1 MIIKGKLV
9 RAMRAL
15 IGYNLLAL
23 SRKTTNK
30 VFIKPEGMS
39 LKLTTSLSQR
49 LVLTPQLR
57 QRIEM
62 LQMTT
67 LELSDLIQ
75 QQLLENPVLEEVATQ
90 EEAREL
96 AEKILDHLASADPGA
111 APDQPQ
117 IEASEPELGSPS
129 SNGSGDSEV
138 LSQTYA
144 ESDGDAERGD
154 GEPLASADLSEDSVG
169 DELVGEE
176 AARDAFEEIDFG
188 REFQD
193 YLDPGYKTQEIEYKE
208 KDAPTFEQFLT
219 RAPSLA
225 DHLEWQLH
233 MSPIEGDVCD
243 AAISVIGNLD
253 ADGRLNATNE
263 EIAAM
268 GGWTEEIVEKARQ
281 AVMHLDPI
289 GCGARDVR
297 ECLLVQLEVRGE
309 SDRLAAGLISDH
321 LSDLQQHKLPHLAKQ
336 IGSDVDTLLSEL
348 QFIRTLDP
356 YPGRRYSSEEPI
368 LISPEIYIEK
378 LDEGDEDY
386 VIYFSDDGSPR
397 LRVSQQYQQ
406 MLGKSDVSNETKSF
420 IREKMR
426 SAVDLLRNI
435 EHRRQTIYKVVESI
449 VHRQRDF
456 LDKGVQYIKPMML
469 KDIAEDIGMHLS
481 TVSRVVNRKYAHTPQ
496 GVIELRRF
504 FTEGMMNEDGEEVS
518 TRIIKLKIKKL
529 IEEEDSH
536 SPITDDQVVKIL
548 IKDGIKLSRRTVAK
562 YRDQMSIPG
571 SRERRAVV

>member
-1 MIIKGKLV
+1 
-9 RAMRAL
+9 
-15 IGYNLLAL
+15 
-23 SRKTTNK
+23 
-30 VFIKPEGMS
+30 MS

-62 LQMTT
+62 LQMTS
-67 LELSDLIQ
+67 LELTDLIQ
-75 QQLLENPVLEEVATQ
+75 QQLLENPVLEEVPSQ
-90 EEAREL
+90 EEVQEL
-96 AEKILDHLASADPGA
+96 AEKVLDHLASSDSDATFG
-111 APDQPQ
+111 
-117 IEASEPELGSPS
+117 EAPELGSAAT
-129 SNGSGDSEV
+129 NGSGD
-138 LSQTYA
+138 A
-144 ESDGDAERGD
+144 EGVAALAPSADAEIGDAVAA
-154 GEPLASADLSEDSVG
+154 GEG
-169 DELVGEE
+169 GEE
-176 AARDAFEEIDFG
+176 GDAGIDEGSRDAFEEIDFG

-208 KDAPTFEQFLT
+208 DAPTFEQFLT
-219 RAPSLA
+219 RPPSLA
-225 DHLEWQLH
+225 EHLEWQLN
-233 MSPIEGDVCD
+233 MSSVDPEVHD
-243 AAISVIGNLD
+243 AAICVIGNLN

-263 EIAAM
+263 EMAAM
-268 GGWTEEIVEKARQ
+268 ENVSEEVIEKARQ
-281 AVMHLDPI
+281 VVMRLDPV
-289 GCGARDVR
+289 GCGARDVK
-297 ECLLVQLEVRGE
+297 ECLLVQLEVLGE
-309 SDRLAAGLISDH
+309 TDRLASKLISEH
-321 LSDLQQHKLPHLAKQ
+321 LSNLQQHKLPHLSKQ
-336 IGSDVDTLLSEL
+336 IGVEVEVLLEEL

-378 LDEGDEDY
+378 LDENDDEY
-386 VIYFSDDGSPR
+386 VIYFADDGSPR

-406 MLGKSDVSNETKSF
+406 MLSQGVSNETKSF

-449 VHRQRDF
+449 VQRQKDF
-456 LDKGVQYIKPMML
+456 LDHGVQHIKPMML

-504 FTEGMMNEDGEEVS
+504 FTEGMLNEDGEEIS
-518 TRIIKLKIKKL
+518 TRIIKLQIKKL

-536 SPITDDQVVKIL
+536 NPITDDQVVKIL
-548 IKDGIKLSRRTVAK
+548 AKDGIKLSRRTVAK
-562 YRDQMSIPG
+562 YRDQMQIPG

>member
-1 MIIKGKLV
+1 
-9 RAMRAL
+9 
-15 IGYNLLAL
+15 
-23 SRKTTNK
+23 
-30 VFIKPEGMS
+30 MS

-67 LELSDLIQ
+67 LELTDLIQ
-75 QQLLENPVLEEVATQ
+75 QQILENPVLEEVVTQ
-90 EEAREL
+90 EEVGEL

-111 APDQPQ
+111 APDEPQ
-117 IEASEPELGSPS
+117 RLESIEPEIGSPS
-129 SNGSGDSEV
+129 SNGSGDLDAVST
-138 LSQTYA
+138 TYT
-144 ESDGDAERGD
+144 ESDGDGSE
-154 GEPLASADLSEDSVG
+154 GEGHEVAGADLSEDSVG
-169 DELVGEE
+169 DEIVGEE
-176 AARDAFEEIDFG
+176 GARDAFEEIDFG

-208 KDAPTFEQFLT
+208 DAPTFEQFLT
-219 RAPSLA
+219 RPPSLA

-233 MSPIEGDVCD
+233 MSPIEGEICD

-253 ADGRLNATNE
+253 ADGRLNATNQ

-297 ECLLVQLEVRGE
+297 ECLLVQVEVKGE
-309 SDRLAAGLISDH
+309 SDRLASRLIADH
-321 LSDLQQHKLPHLAKQ
+321 LPDLQQHKLPHLAKQ
-336 IGSDVDTLLSEL
+336 ISSDVDTLLNEL

-356 YPGRRYSSEEPI
+356 YPGRRYSAEEPI

-378 LDEGDEDY
+378 LDEDDDEY
-386 VIYFSDDGSPR
+386 VIYFADDGSPR

-406 MLGKSDVSNETKSF
+406 MLGKTDVSNETKSF

-449 VHRQRDF
+449 VHRQQEF
-456 LDKGVQYIKPMML
+456 LDHGVQYIKPMML

-504 FTEGMMNEDGEEVS
+504 FTEGMMNEDGEEIS

-536 SPITDDQVVKIL
+536 NPITDDQVVKIL

>member
-1 MIIKGKLV
+1 
-9 RAMRAL
+9 
-15 IGYNLLAL
+15 
-23 SRKTTNK
+23 
-30 VFIKPEGMS
+30 MS

-67 LELSDLIQ
+67 LELTDLIQ

-90 EEAREL
+90 EEVGEL
-96 AEKILDHLASADPGA
+96 AEKILDHLTSADPGA
-111 APDQPQ
+111 APDATQV
-117 IEASEPELGSPS
+117 EAVEPEAGGPS
-129 SNGSGDSEV
+129 SNGSGDLEAAPADYREGEVSE
-138 LSQTYA
+138 A
-144 ESDGDAERGD
+144 AG
-154 GEPLASADLSEDSVG
+154 SEG
-169 DELVGEE
+169 GEE
-176 AARDAFEEIDFG
+176 SGGDDVIGEESARDSFEEIDFG

-208 KDAPTFEQFLT
+208 DAPTFEQFLT
-219 RAPSLA
+219 RPPSLA

-233 MSPIEGDVCD
+233 MSSVEVDVLD
-243 AAISVIGNLD
+243 AAVSVIGNLD

-268 GGWTEEIVEKARQ
+268 GNWSEELVEQARQ
-281 AVMHLDPI
+281 AVMRIDPI
-289 GCGARDVR
+289 GCGARDVK
-297 ECLLVQLEVRGE
+297 ECLLVQLEVKGE
-309 SDRLAAGLISDH
+309 SDRLATTLIGEHMSE
-321 LSDLQQHKLPHLAKQ
+321 LQQHKLPHLAKQ
-336 IGSDVDTLLSEL
+336 IGTDVDTLLNEL

-356 YPGRRYSSEEPI
+356 YPGRRYSSEEPV

-378 LDEGDEDY
+378 LEEGDEDY

-397 LRVSQQYQQ
+397 LRVSAQYQQ

-449 VHRQRDF
+449 VHRQKDF
-456 LDKGVQYIKPMML
+456 LDHGVEHIKPMML

-504 FTEGMMNEDGEEVS
+504 FTEGMMNEDGEEIS

-536 SPITDDQVVKIL
+536 NPITDDQVVKIL
-548 IKDGIKLSRRTVAK
+548 AKDGIKLSRRTVAK

>member
-1 MIIKGKLV
+1 
-9 RAMRAL
+9 
-15 IGYNLLAL
+15 
-23 SRKTTNK
+23 
-30 VFIKPEGMS
+30 MS

-67 LELSDLIQ
+67 LELTDLIQ

-96 AEKILDHLASADPGA
+96 AEKILDHLANADPET
-111 APDQPQ
+111 APEPQ
-117 IEASEPELGSPS
+117 SVEAQEPELGSPS
-129 SNGSGDSEV
+129 SNGAGEAEVSARVSEE
-138 LSQTYA
+138 A
-144 ESDGDAERGD
+144 G
-154 GEPLASADLSEDSVG
+154 GEDLDLSGAELGEDAVG
-169 DELVGEE
+169 DEAAGEDG
-176 AARDAFEEIDFG
+176 ARDAFEEIDFG

-208 KDAPTFEQFLT
+208 DTPTFEQFLT
-219 RAPSLA
+219 KPQSLGE
-225 DHLEWQLH
+225 HLEWQLH
-233 MSPIEGDVCD
+233 MNSISEDVCD
-243 AAISVIGNLD
+243 AAVCVIGNLD
-253 ADGRLNATNE
+253 ANGRLNATNE

-268 GGWTEEIVEKARQ
+268 GPWSVEVVEEGRQ
-281 AVMHLDPI
+281 VVMRLDPV

-297 ECLLVQLEVRGE
+297 ECLLVQLEVQGYGE
-309 SDRLAAGLISDH
+309 RLANRLISEH
-321 LSDLQQHKLPHLAKQ
+321 LTDLQQHKLPNLSKQ
-336 IGSDVDTLLSEL
+336 TGIDVDTLLAEVQL
-348 QFIRTLDP
+348 IRTLDP

-368 LISPEIYIEK
+368 LITPEIYIEK
-378 LDEGDEDY
+378 LDEADQDY
-386 VIYFSDDGSPR
+386 IIYFADDGSPR
-397 LRVSQQYQQ
+397 LRISQEYQQ
-406 MLGKSDVSNETKSF
+406 MLSQSGVSNETKSF
-420 IREKMR
+420 IREKVR

-449 VHRQRDF
+449 VHRQKEF
-456 LDKGVQYIKPMML
+456 LDHGVEHIKPMML

-504 FTEGMMNEDGEEVS
+504 FTEGMMNEDGEEIS

-529 IEEEDSH
+529 IEEEDTH
-536 SPITDDQVVKIL
+536 NPITDDQVVKIL
-548 IKDGIKLSRRTVAK
+548 AKDGIKLSRRTVAK
-562 YRDQMSIPG
+562 YRDQMQIPG

>member
-1 MIIKGKLV
+1 
-9 RAMRAL
+9 
-15 IGYNLLAL
+15 
-23 SRKTTNK
+23 
-30 VFIKPEGMS
+30 MS

-49 LVLTPQLR
+49 LLLTPQLR

-67 LELSDLIQ
+67 LELTDLIQ
-75 QQLLENPVLEEVATQ
+75 QQILENPVLEEVATQ
-90 EEAREL
+90 EEVGEL

-111 APDQPQ
+111 APDEPQ
-117 IEASEPELGSPS
+117 RLEAVEPELGSPS
-129 SNGSGDSEV
+129 SNGSGDLEEV
-138 LSQTYA
+138 SSYA
-144 ESDGDAERGD
+144 QGEGEVGD
-154 GEPLASADLSEDSVG
+154 GEGHEAGAADLSEDSVG
-169 DELVGEE
+169 DEIVGEE
-176 AARDAFEEIDFG
+176 GSRDAFEEIDFG

-208 KDAPTFEQFLT
+208 DAPTFEQFLT

-225 DHLEWQLH
+225 YHLEWQLH
-233 MSPIEGDVCD
+233 MSPIAPDICE

-268 GGWTEEIVEKARQ
+268 GSWTAETVETARQ
-281 AVMHLDPI
+281 AVMHLDPV

-297 ECLLVQLEVRGE
+297 ECLLVQLEVKGE
-309 SDRLAAGLISDH
+309 SDRLAARLISEH
-321 LSDLQQHKLPHLAKQ
+321 LAELQQHKLPHLAKQ
-336 IGSDVDTLLSEL
+336 INSDVDTLLSEL

-356 YPGRRYSSEEPI
+356 YPGRRYSSEEPV
-368 LISPEIYIEK
+368 LIAPEIYIEK
-378 LDEGDEDY
+378 LDENDDDY
-386 VIYFSDDGSPR
+386 IIYFADDGSPR
-397 LRVSQQYQQ
+397 LRVSAQYQQ
-406 MLGKSDVSNETKSF
+406 MLSQGVSNETKSF

-449 VHRQRDF
+449 VARQKEF
-456 LDKGVQYIKPMML
+456 LDHGVQYLKPMML

-504 FTEGMMNEDGEEVS
+504 FTEGMLNEEGEEIS

-536 SPITDDQVVKIL
+536 NPITDDQVVKIL
-548 IKDGIKLSRRTVAK
+548 AKDGIKLSRRTVAK
-562 YRDQMSIPG
+562 YRDQMQIPG

>member
-1 MIIKGKLV
+1 
-9 RAMRAL
+9 
-15 IGYNLLAL
+15 
-23 SRKTTNK
+23 
-30 VFIKPEGMS
+30 MS

-75 QQLLENPVLEEVATQ
+75 QQLLENPVLEEVPSQ
-90 EEAREL
+90 EEVQEL
-96 AEKILDHLASADPGA
+96 AEKVLDHLASSDADASFGE
-111 APDQPQ
+111 AP
-117 IEASEPELGSPS
+117 EPGSPAT
-129 SNGSGDSEV
+129 NGSGDPDVVASMAAPE
-138 LSQTYA
+138 
-144 ESDGDAERGD
+144 GDAVHAAEGGEEGD
-154 GEPLASADLSEDSVG
+154 GGVDEASH
-169 DELVGEE
+169 
-176 AARDAFEEIDFG
+176 DAFEEIDFG

-208 KDAPTFEQFLT
+208 DAPTFEQFLT
-219 RAPSLA
+219 RPPSLA
-225 DHLEWQLH
+225 EHLEWQLH
-233 MSPIEGDVCD
+233 MSTIDAELVDPAVC
-243 AAISVIGNLD
+243 VIGNLN
-253 ADGRLNATNE
+253 ADGRLAATNE
-263 EIAAM
+263 EMAAM
-268 GGWTEEIVEKARQ
+268 ENVSEEVMEKARQ
-281 AVMHLDPI
+281 AVMRLDPV
-289 GCGARDVR
+289 GCGARDVK

-309 SDRLAAGLISDH
+309 SDRLASKLISEH
-321 LSDLQQHKLPHLAKQ
+321 FADLQQHKLPHLSKQ
-336 IGSDVDTLLSEL
+336 IGVDVEVLLEEL

-378 LDEGDEDY
+378 LDENDDEY
-386 VIYFSDDGSPR
+386 IIYFADDGSPR

-406 MLGKSDVSNETKSF
+406 MLSQGVSNETKSF

-449 VHRQRDF
+449 VARQKEF
-456 LDKGVQYIKPMML
+456 LDHGVQYLKPMML

-504 FTEGMMNEDGEEVS
+504 FTEGMLNEEGEEIS

-536 SPITDDQVVKIL
+536 NPITDDQVVKIL
-548 IKDGIKLSRRTVAK
+548 AKDGIKLSRRTVAK

>member
-1 MIIKGKLV
+1 
-9 RAMRAL
+9 
-15 IGYNLLAL
+15 
-23 SRKTTNK
+23 
-30 VFIKPEGMS
+30 MS

-67 LELSDLIQ
+67 LELTDLIQ
-75 QQLLENPVLEEVATQ
+75 QQLLENPVLEEVPSH
-90 EEAREL
+90 EEVQEL
-96 AEKILDHLASADPGA
+96 AEKVLDHLASSDG
-111 APDQPQ
+111 
-117 IEASEPELGSPS
+117 EASFEQPAGDADFPAAST
-129 SNGSGDSEV
+129 NGSGDPELAAALTSGGEDTDF
-138 LSQTYA
+138 SSIPQ
-144 ESDGDAERGD
+144 DGFEEGGGG
-154 GEPLASADLSEDSVG
+154 GEEA
-169 DELVGEE
+169 VGEE
-176 AARDAFEEIDFG
+176 APRDAFEEIDFG

-208 KDAPTFEQFLT
+208 DAPTFEQFLT
-219 RAPSLA
+219 RPPSLA
-225 DHLEWQLH
+225 EHLEWQLH
-233 MSPIEGDVCD
+233 MSPIKEDVCD
-243 AAISVIGNLD
+243 AAICVIGNLN

-263 EIAAM
+263 EMAAM
-268 GGWTEEIVEKARQ
+268 EKCSEEVVEEARQ
-281 AVMHLDPI
+281 SVMRLDPV

-297 ECLLVQLEVRGE
+297 ECLLVQLEVLGQK
-309 SDRLAAGLISDH
+309 DRLAATLISEH
-321 LSDLQQHKLPHLAKQ
+321 LADLQQHKLPHLSKQ
-336 IGSDVDTLLSEL
+336 IGVDVEVLLEEL

-356 YPGRRYSSEEPI
+356 YPGRRYSSDEPI

-378 LDEGDEDY
+378 LDENDDEY
-386 VIYFSDDGSPR
+386 IIYFADDGSPR

-406 MLGKSDVSNETKSF
+406 MLSQGVSNETKSF

-449 VHRQRDF
+449 VQRQRDF
-456 LDKGVQYIKPMML
+456 LDHGVQYLKPMML

-504 FTEGMMNEDGEEVS
+504 FTEGMMNEDGEEIS
-518 TRIIKLKIKKL
+518 TRIIKLQIKKL
-529 IEEEDSH
+529 IEDEDSH
-536 SPITDDQVVKIL
+536 NPITDDQVVKIL
-548 IKDGIKLSRRTVAK
+548 AKDGIKLSRRTVAK
-562 YRDQMSIPG
+562 YRDQMHIPG

>member
-1 MIIKGKLV
+1 
-9 RAMRAL
+9 
-15 IGYNLLAL
+15 
-23 SRKTTNK
+23 
-30 VFIKPEGMS
+30 MS

-75 QQLLENPVLEEVATQ
+75 QQLLENPVLEEVPSQ
-90 EEAREL
+90 EEVQEL
-96 AEKILDHLASADPGA
+96 AEKVLDHLASSDSDAPFGEAPEAGTPATNGSVDPDVVASVA
-111 APDQPQ
+111 APD
-117 IEASEPELGSPS
+117 
-129 SNGSGDSEV
+129 GDIGE
-138 LSQTYA
+138 TIGTG
-144 ESDGDAERGD
+144 EGGEEGD
-154 GEPLASADLSEDSVG
+154 GAI
-169 DELVGEE
+169 DES
-176 AARDAFEEIDFG
+176 RDAFEEIDFG

-208 KDAPTFEQFLT
+208 DAPTFEQFLT

-225 DHLEWQLH
+225 EHLEWQLH
-233 MSPIEGDVCD
+233 MSSIDPELVDP
-243 AAISVIGNLD
+243 AICVIGNLN
-253 ADGRLNATNE
+253 ADGRLGATNE
-263 EIAAM
+263 EMAAM
-268 GGWTEEIVEKARQ
+268 ENVSEEVIEKARQ
-281 AVMHLDPI
+281 AVMRLDPV
-289 GCGARDVR
+289 GCGARDVK
-297 ECLLVQLEVRGE
+297 ECLLVQLEVLGE
-309 SDRLAAGLISDH
+309 SDRLAAKLISEH
-321 LSDLQQHKLPHLAKQ
+321 LADLQQHKLPHLSKQ
-336 IGSDVDTLLSEL
+336 IGIDVEVLLEEL

-378 LDEGDEDY
+378 LDEDDDEY
-386 VIYFSDDGSPR
+386 VIYFADDGSPR

-406 MLGKSDVSNETKSF
+406 MLSQGVSNETKSF

-449 VHRQRDF
+449 VQRQKDF
-456 LDKGVQYIKPMML
+456 LDHGVQHIKPMML

-504 FTEGMMNEDGEEVS
+504 FTEGMLNEDGEEIS
-518 TRIIKLKIKKL
+518 TRIIKLQIKKL

-536 SPITDDQVVKIL
+536 NPITDDQVVKIL
-548 IKDGIKLSRRTVAK
+548 AKDGIKLSRRTVAK
-562 YRDQMSIPG
+562 YRDQMQIPG

>member
-1 MIIKGKLV
+1 
-9 RAMRAL
+9 
-15 IGYNLLAL
+15 
-23 SRKTTNK
+23 
-30 VFIKPEGMS
+30 MS

-75 QQLLENPVLEEVATQ
+75 QQILENPVLEEVATQ

-96 AEKILDHLASADPGA
+96 AEKILDHLASSDAGATPDP
-111 APDQPQ
+111 PQ
-117 IEASEPELGSPS
+117 LEASEPELGSPS
-129 SNGSGDSEV
+129 SNGSGDAEGV
-138 LSQTYA
+138 AATYA
-144 ESDGDAERGD
+144 EGESGD
-154 GEPLASADLSEDSVG
+154 GESLAAEGLSEDSVG
-169 DELVGEE
+169 DDLVGDE

-208 KDAPTFEQFLT
+208 DAPTFEQFLT
-219 RAPSLA
+219 RAASLA
-225 DHLEWQLH
+225 EHLEWQLH
-233 MSPIEGDVCD
+233 MSPIEGDVCE

-268 GGWTEEIVEKARQ
+268 GGWTEETVEKARQ

-309 SDRLAAGLISDH
+309 SDRLASKLIGEH

-336 IGSDVDTLLSEL
+336 IGNDVDTLLSEL

-378 LDEGDEDY
+378 LDEDDEDY

-406 MLGKSDVSNETKSF
+406 MLGKTDVSNETKSF

-449 VHRQRDF
+449 VHRQKDF

-504 FTEGMMNEDGEEVS
+504 FTEGMMNEDGEEIS